1 MNFAIWPSENAT
13 VILTNTIEFCQKILL
28 ICAKNTKKRQLASQ
42 KLFVKLIGGLF
53 KMSSVEGKVL
63 R

>member
-1 MNFAIWPSENAT
+1 MQQSF
-13 VILTNTIEFCQKILL
+13 LTNTVEFFQQILL
-28 ICAKNTKKRQLASQ
+28 ICAKNTNKKELASQ
-42 KLFVKLIGGLF
+42 NLFVELIEGLF